1 MSRIG
6 KKPIHIPKGVTVVQ
20 DGPTITVKGPKGEL
34 SRLFRSEVTITI
46 NGDVISLEPRGNAKF
61 ATSLWG
67 TYGSHLHNMIE
78 GVQKHFTKK
87 LLIDGVGYRV
97 EMSGTK
103 LVLSLGF
110 SHKVEVEVPKTLI
123 VTVDKN
129 VTTISGADKEE
140 VGKFAATLRSLKKP
154 EPYKG
159 KGFRYEGE
167 IIKRKE
173 GKKSA

>member
-6 KKPIHIPKGVTVVQ
+6 KKPILIPKGVTVTQ

-34 SRLFRSEVTITI
+34 SRLFRNEVTINVEGDTI
-46 NGDVISLEPRGNAKF
+46 TLEPRGNAKF
-61 ATSLWG
+61 AMSLWG
-67 TYGSHLHNMIE
+67 TYGSHLYNMIE

-97 EMSGTK
+97 EMSGNK

-110 SHKVEVEVPKTLI
+110 SHKVELTVPNGLAVVVE
-123 VTVDKN
+123 KN
-129 VTTISGADKEE
+129 VTTITGADKEE
-140 VGKFAATLRSLKKP
+140 VGKFAAKIRSLKKP

-159 KGFRYEGE
+159 KGFRYDNE

>member
-6 KKPIHIPKGVTVVQ
+6 KKPILIPKGVTVTQ
-20 DGPTITVKGPKGEL
+20 NGPTITVKGPKGEL
-34 SRLFRSEVTITI
+34 SRLFRNEVSIAIAGDTIT
-46 NGDVISLEPRGNAKF
+46 LEPKNNAKF
-61 ATSLWG
+61 AMSLWG
-67 TYGSHLHNMIE
+67 TYGSHLLNMIE

-97 EMSGTK
+97 EMSGNK
-103 LVLSLGF
+103 LILSLGF
-110 SHKVEVEVPKTLI
+110 SHKVELSIPNNLT

-129 VTTISGADKEE
+129 ATTITGADKEE
-140 VGKFAATLRSLKKP
+140 VGKFAATIRNLKKP

-159 KGFRYEGE
+159 KGFRYDNE